1 MKAVAEPMIL
11 GRQFM
16 RRHNI
21 TPDVG
26 GGRATFW
33 KMVAGAKVTVGGT
46 IVASSAPGLRSESVR
61 AVADVDMD
69 DEIDALEMDMDD
81 KEAERDLRAVLRAH
95 RAVFSGVGKA
105 KGIEFNIKLKDDA
118 DALSIDMPTRRR
130 SPAEQTLEKEAVER
144 LVREGFWSR
153 LERWLQHV
161 LAGSTLQRCTADTC

>member
-1 MKAVAEPMIL
+1 MKAMAEPMIL

-16 RRHNI
+16 RRHNF

-33 KMVAGAKVTVGGT
+33 KMIAGAKVTVGGT
-46 IVASSAPGLRSESVR
+46 IVASSAPGLRSESVG

-69 DEIDALEMDMDD
+69 DEIDALEMGMDN
-81 KEAERDLRAVLRAH
+81 KEAERDLSAVLRAH

-105 KGIEFNIKLKDDA
+105 KGVEFNIKLKDDA

-130 SPAEQTLEKEAVER
+130 SPEEQTLEKEAVER

-153 LERWLQHV
+153 LERWLQPRT
-161 LAGSTLQRCTADTC
+161 SSSRKRRTM